1 MWMLPSVIATLSGS
15 LILTLVFFYLYYK
28 YKYSFL
34 GIWTI
39 SWAIYS
45 TRFIFVIV
53 SFYSMLPIVTPV
65 IQAIILT
72 SSFFLLWGTMEF
84 LNKNIHKS
92 WFYLW
97 MLLILWII
105 SATLLGISFTKLTV
119 PIFLFVAVI
128 YFITA
133 FYIYKSKLISGGLKQ
148 LIVYI
153 FIIWGFHKLDYPF
166 LRNAEWFAPWGFL
179 VGAILAVLAA
189 MGFLILFF
197 ERMHTEFEKNEQK
210 LSHIIQNMPVM
221 LNALDE
227 DHNFIAWNR
236 ECEQISGYKANEI
249 INNANAFELLY
260 PDDEYRKQLMDGLE
274 FNIFNYRNWK
284 LEITCKDGKKRLISW
299 SNQSDVFP
307 ISGWHTWAV
316 GLDVTELHAMQN
328 ELNYQKDFYEK
339 ILETVHEGIWVS
351 DANDYIIYSN
361 TGMAKIAGVSIDQ
374 ITGQNILKDFEDKTN
389 REFKKHYLE
398 AKNTQ
403 KPVFYD
409 IELVTLSNKSSFQSG
424 WLIPL
429 LTNNTFNGMIC
440 TIQDLTEHKQL
451 QKIIYASRELVMK
464 LSGITDI
471 DSGLELFLK
480 SIIQLSD
487 MDSGGIYLFDFET
500 GNLNLFNNIGVGKEF
515 QDKVSLLESDS
526 PLHNMLNNGNALFSH
541 VNTMQEPFKTVLKNE
556 GIKSF
561 SVIPIK
567 HKGQTLGSIHLAS
580 HQYENLSDFT
590 QQVIE
595 ILTAQI
601 GDTIARFAFEKTLK
615 ESELRLKFMVENL
628 PSGAVFIE
636 EQMFYLNP
644 KAKDLIGYTNEEIST
659 KTDWFIKVHP
669 QDHGKH
675 YKLYMQDRNKNFNR
689 PCTVPINCKDKTVK
703 QIEFIGYRHDP
714 YEIWIMNDVTARVEA
729 EQKVKDSLTEKEALL
744 KELYHRTKN
753 NMQVI
758 ISMLALQSASITD
771 KSLKT
776 IFTETENRIY
786 SMALVHQK
794 LYQSE
799 NLASINMADYI
810 SELTHVLINSYS
822 IYTPNVH
829 TEFKLQPIPVIL
841 DIAIPCGLLVNEIIS
856 NAFKHAFPDNMS
868 GTITIE
874 FFRNKNN
881 TLDLVISD
889 NGVGLIGDLEQLGKK
904 SLGIQLIYAIAEKQ
918 LKGKAELTKLNS
930 GLKWAITFKDR
941 QNKTTT

>member
-45 TRFIFVIV
+45 TRFIFVIA
-53 SFYSMLPIVTPV
+53 SFYSTLPIFTPV
-65 IQAIILT
+65 IQAITLT

-84 LNKNIHKS
+84 LNKKTHKS

-97 MLLILWII
+97 MFLILWII
-105 SATLLGISFTKLTV
+105 SATLLGISFTKLTIPV
-119 PIFLFVAVI
+119 FLFVAVI

-133 FYIYKSKLISGGLKQ
+133 LYIYKSKLVSGGLKQ
-148 LIVYI
+148 FIVYT
-153 FIIWGFHKLDYPF
+153 FIIWGIHKLDYPF

-179 VGAILAVLAA
+179 IGAILAVLAA

-197 ERMHTEFEKNEQK
+197 ERMHTELKKNEQK

-227 DHNFIAWNR
+227 DNNFIAWNR
-236 ECEQISGYKANEI
+236 ECEQVTGYKANEI
-249 INNANAFELLY
+249 INNAKAFELLY
-260 PDDEYRKQLMDGLE
+260 PDDEYRYQLMEGLE
-274 FNIFNYRNWK
+274 SKIFNFRNWK
-284 LEITCKDGKKRLISW
+284 LELTRKDGKKRLISW

-307 ISGWHTWAV
+307 ISDWHTWAV

-328 ELNYQKDFYEK
+328 ELNNQKQFYEK

-361 TGMAKIAGVSIDQ
+361 TGMAKIAGIPIEQ
-374 ITGQNILKDFEDKTN
+374 ITGQNILQDFENKTIG
-389 REFKKHYLE
+389 EFKKHYLE
-398 AKNTQ
+398 AKTTQ

-409 IELVTLSNKSSFQSG
+409 IELITPSNKSSFQSG

-429 LTNNTFNGMIC
+429 LINNTFNGMIC
-440 TIQDLTEHKQL
+440 TVQDLTEHKKL
-451 QKIIYASRELVMK
+451 QKIIYASRELVIQ
-464 LSGITDI
+464 LCGITDI
-471 DSGLELFLK
+471 DSGLELFLN

-515 QDKVSLLESDS
+515 LEKVSLLEPGS
-526 PLHNMLNNGNALFSH
+526 PLHIMINNGNSIFAH
-541 VNTMQEPFKTVLKNE
+541 VNNMQEPFKTVLKNE

-561 SVIPIK
+561 SIIPIK

-580 HQYENLSDFT
+580 HQFENLSDFT

-644 KAKDLIGYTNEEIST
+644 KAEELVGYSNAEINT
-659 KTDWFIKVHP
+659 KKDWFTKVHP
-669 QDHGKH
+669 QDHEN
-675 YKLYMQDRNKNFNR
+675 YYQLYMNDRDDNFNK
-689 PCTVPINCKDKTVK
+689 PYTVPIYCKNQTVK
-703 QIEFIGYRHDP
+703 QIEFIGYRNDP

-799 NLASINMADYI
+799 NLASINMADYL
-810 SELTHVLINSYS
+810 SELTHLLINSYS

-829 TEFKLQPIPVIL
+829 TKFKLHPIPVIL
-841 DIAIPCGLLVNEIIS
+841 DVAIPCGLLVNEIIS
-856 NAFKHAFPDNMS
+856 NAFKHAFPDNRP

-874 FFRNKNN
+874 FYRNENDILN
-881 TLDLVISD
+881 LVISD
-889 NGVGLIGDLEQLGKK
+889 NGVGLTGDLEQLSKE

-918 LKGKAELTKLNS
+918 LKGKAELTKLDS
-930 GLKWAITFKDR
+930 GVEWSISFKDT
-941 QNKTTT
+941 QHKSQS